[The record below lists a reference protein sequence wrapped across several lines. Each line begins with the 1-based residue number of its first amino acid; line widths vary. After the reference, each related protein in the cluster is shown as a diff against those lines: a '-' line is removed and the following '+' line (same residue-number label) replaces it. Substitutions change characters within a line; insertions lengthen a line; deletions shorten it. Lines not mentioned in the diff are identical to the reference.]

1 MNSGGRLLTAADV
14 AQMLDVQ
21 VSTILAWVRAK
32 KIDHIRLSR
41 KMIRFRMETIQK
53 FLNDANQFASQG
65 C

>member
-1 MNSGGRLLTAADV
+1 MNSVGKLLTTADV
-14 AQMLDVQ
+14 AQMLDVE

-53 FLNDANQFASQG
+53 FLNDANQFKKEG